1 MSAPHSLGIDG
12 MHHVSLRV
20 LDLDKSLAFY
30 RDTLGLSVR
39 AAFTLNDQRF
49 VMLELGNRSY
59 LELVEVKRPVT
70 PGGEAEV
77 IWHFALRTD
86 ALEKAFASATQAG
99 CEIYLPLQSLDLVND
114 VNGQPFPVRV
124 AFFRGPD
131 GEIVE
136 LLEDMSGQT

>member
-1 MSAPHSLGIDG
+1 MSAPHPFGIDG

-20 LDLDKSLAFY
+20 QDLDKSLAFY
-30 RDTLGLSVR
+30 RDTLALSVR

-59 LELVEVKRPVT
+59 LELVEVKRPVM

-86 ALEKAFASATQAG
+86 SLEKAFAAATQAG

-114 VNGQPFPVRV
+114 VTGKPFPVRV

-136 LLEDMSGQT
+136 LLEDLSGQT

>member
-1 MSAPHSLGIDG
+1 MSATHSFGIDG

-20 LDLDKSLAFY
+20 QDLDKSLAFY
-30 RDTLGLSVR
+30 RDALALSVR
-39 AAFTLNDQRF
+39 AAFIFNSQRF
-49 VMLELGNRSY
+49 VLLELGNRSY
-59 LELVEVKRPVT
+59 LELVEVKRPVQ

-86 ALEKAFASATQAG
+86 ALEKAFAAAAKAG
-99 CEIYLPLQSLDLVND
+99 CEILVPIQALDLVND
-114 VNGQPFPVRV
+114 VNGAPVPVRV

-136 LLEDMSGQT
+136 LLEDKSGQT